1 MISLILALALTAS
14 IFTGASIGASAV
26 PPAFGPVSSSGTS
39 GILKSA
45 LVAGIAA
52 SVGAVVQGG
61 RVTNTVGTG
70 LLDGGIQELQA
81 FSILLVASLLVIA
94 SVITKYPMPTAFT
107 VVGSVVGS
115 SFAFGNT
122 IQWNGLYRVVGY
134 WVLLPIPAVALGYG
148 ISYLLR
154 RFIPKED
161 SKKYMKSIL
170 MGLGIF
176 VAFTAGG
183 NSVGKAVGPL
193 VSLNISMKILLII
206 GGASILAGAWILSP
220 RIINAVSF
228 EYSNIGPRRSAAALG
243 SAALLAQL
251 GIFLGVPI
259 SFNEAIIASII
270 GSGLVVGRSN
280 VGKKKLAY
288 TGAAWIFAFFLSGFL
303 TYLLGSGLLLVF

>member
-115 SFAFGNT
+115 AFAFGNT

-154 RFIPKED
+154 KFIPKED

-280 VGKKKLAY
+280 VGKKKLVY